1 LRRLEIDSQLRGAA
15 ARGELV
21 VHYQP
26 VVDLASGEVES
37 LEALVRWN
45 HPEEGLV
52 APGEFIPIAE
62 NSDLID
68 EIGAHVLHRAC
79 LEAASWPTQP
89 GRVDRP
95 ALAVNLAPR
104 QLQDVGVVDRVRA
117 HLQSTGLPA
126 GRLTLEITESA
137 LTLDPATAQRRL
149 EELKELG
156 VRLAMD
162 DFGTGYSSLS
172 HLQRFPIDVLK
183 IDRSFVSTIT
193 DGVGEALIRAV
204 LDLSHAL
211 GIETVAEGVE
221 TEEQRSVLVA
231 LGCRHGQGH
240 LFSRPVDGAT
250 TIRMLEL
257 AAGHSGGGRDGAG
270 SRGRVVPVGN

>member
-1 LRRLEIDSQLRGAA
+1 
-15 ARGELV
+15 
-21 VHYQP
+21 
-26 VVDLASGEVES
+26 
-37 LEALVRWN
+37 
-45 HPEEGLV
+45 
-52 APGEFIPIAE
+52 
-62 NSDLID
+62 
-68 EIGAHVLHRAC
+68 
-79 LEAASWPTQP
+79 
-89 GRVDRP
+89 
-95 ALAVNLAPR
+95 VNLAPR

-257 AAGHSGGGRDGAG
+257 AAGHSVGGGRDGAG